1 MYEQLVTNLATV
13 PYHLAP
19 VALDTQLGEQ
29 APSHKDESKRA
40 ATKES
45 NEKQTPTKRALTPSY
60 IPEKG
65 PHQTW
70 PAFGFTIVSKEG
82 ARVLRHRTIK
92 IDSEEAPSKITPVTA
107 GGSKVSRVK
116 ADRRQNSPKKHANIV
131 SQKRSEESRIDE
143 QSPKKTWKNRL
154 PSQPNSLLTRQQAA
168 SAKAIDNCN
177 SAVGNGYTDNRFNFP
192 TTPSSDGQVFETTA
206 VQGTPTAG
214 AAGSC

>member
-1 MYEQLVTNLATV
+1 MTNVATV
-13 PYHLAP
+13 PYYLAP

-29 APSHKDESKRA
+29 APSQKDESKRA

-45 NEKQTPTKRALTPSY
+45 NEEQTPTKRALTPSY

-70 PAFGFTIVSKEG
+70 PAFGFMSVSKEG

-92 IDSEEAPSKITPVTA
+92 INSEEAPPKTTPLTA
-107 GGSKVSRVK
+107 GGSKVSRAK
-116 ADRRQNSPKKHANIV
+116 ADRRQNSAKKYANIV
-131 SQKRSEESRIDE
+131 SPKRSEDSRIDE
-143 QSPKKTWKNRL
+143 QSPKKTWKKRL

-177 SAVGNGYTDNRFNFP
+177 SAVGDGYTDNRVSLP

-206 VQGTPTAG
+206 F
-214 AAGSC
+214 